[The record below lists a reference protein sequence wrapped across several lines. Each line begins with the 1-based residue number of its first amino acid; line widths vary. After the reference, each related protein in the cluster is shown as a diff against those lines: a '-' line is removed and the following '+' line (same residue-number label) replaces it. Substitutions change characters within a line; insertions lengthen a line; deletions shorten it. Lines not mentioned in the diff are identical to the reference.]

1 MSEASTRS
9 SGDLSLPVAEL
20 AAAVREGRV
29 AARDVLDE
37 HLARVAA
44 LNPALNAI
52 VIDDGERARAAADE
66 GPRGPLAG
74 VPFTVKEAIA
84 VQGLPGR
91 EASLLRPLEVAVAD
105 AGVVARLRA
114 AGAIPIGKTNTSEL
128 CAHPDSSNLVYGATR
143 NPHDSTRS
151 AGGSSGG
158 EGAAV
163 ASGMS
168 AFGIGS
174 DYGGSIRAPAHFCG
188 VAAIRPGVG
197 RVPTDGHL
205 PHVQPPFRRRWST
218 MGPLAPTVADLELVL
233 SVLAGTRIGFAPVPP
248 RVGIFRDALDRPV
261 SAACAAAV
269 ARAAG
274 ALACDVTETT
284 PPFQLAAE
292 DLYDAASAAETRWLI
307 EALGPLDEASPQLRR
322 IADAV
327 RDAAPLPANAVARAN
342 ALERTAAPW
351 FEEFPVLLAPAA
363 AEQAFEL
370 DTDRDVFG
378 LFDHCKLAS
387 ALGLPAAVVPAGRAT
402 DGLPIGV
409 QVIGRRGCEAAVLA
423 VARAIEH
430 VT

>member
-1 MSEASTRS
+1 MNEGATRS
-9 SGDLSLPVAEL
+9 SGDVSLPVTEL
-20 AAAVREGRV
+20 AAAIRDGRV

-37 HLARVAA
+37 TLGRVAA

-52 VIDDGERARAAADE
+52 VIHDEERARAAADRR
-66 GPRGPLAG
+66 PQGPLAG

-84 VQGLPGR
+84 VEGLPGR
-91 EASLLRPLEVAVAD
+91 EASLLRPLEVAAAD

-143 NPHDSTRS
+143 NPHDPTRS

-163 ASGMS
+163 GSGMS

-188 VAAIRPGVG
+188 VAAIRPGLG

-205 PHVQPPFRRRWST
+205 PHEQPPFRRRWST
-218 MGPLAPTVADLELVL
+218 IGPLAPTVADLELVL
-233 SVLAGTRIGFAPVPP
+233 SVIAGERIGFAPLPL
-248 RVGIFRDALDRPV
+248 RVGVFRDALDRPF
-261 SAACAAAV
+261 SAACADAV

-274 ALACDVTETT
+274 ALTCDVIEAT

-292 DLYDAASAAETRWLI
+292 HLYDAVSAAETRQLI

-327 RDAAPLPANAVARAN
+327 RDAAPLPSDARAR
-342 ALERTAAPW
+342 ADLLEAAAAPW
-351 FEEFPVLLAPAA
+351 LEQIPVLLAPAA
-363 AEQAFEL
+363 AEPAFEL

-387 ALGLPAAVVPAGRAT
+387 ALGLPAAVVPVGRTA
-402 DGLPIGV
+402 DGLPVGV
-409 QVIGRRGCEAAVLA
+409 QVIGRRSCEAEVLA
-423 VARAIEH
+423 VARAVEH